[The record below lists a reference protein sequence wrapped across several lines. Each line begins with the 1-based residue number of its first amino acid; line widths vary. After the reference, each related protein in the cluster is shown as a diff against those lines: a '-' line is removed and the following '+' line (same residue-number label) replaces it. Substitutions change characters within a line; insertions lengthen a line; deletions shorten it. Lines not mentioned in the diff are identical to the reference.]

1 MEHETCSQH
10 RTMVEDVKEIKKKLE
25 GNGRAGILE
34 RLSRLETKVSIIM
47 WLNVI
52 MAGTLVTGL
61 MKMIV
66 TL

>member
-1 MEHETCSQH
+1 VAEE
-10 RTMVEDVKEIKKKLE
+10 RLKAIDDEIKCLKKKLD
-25 GNGRAGILE
+25 GNGRPGILE

-61 MKMIV
+61 MKIIV